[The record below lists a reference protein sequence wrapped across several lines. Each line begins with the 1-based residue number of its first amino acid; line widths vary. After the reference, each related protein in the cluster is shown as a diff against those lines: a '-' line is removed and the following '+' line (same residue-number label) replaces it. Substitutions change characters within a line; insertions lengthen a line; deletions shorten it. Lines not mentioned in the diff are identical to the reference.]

1 MVKAVV
7 EGSQPAINDVTDIR
21 NDVMT
26 VPSYLCIPMIVD
38 ISNIAIVKDFS
49 R

>member
-7 EGSQPAINDVTDIR
+7 EGSQPAINDVTNIK
-21 NDVMT
+21 NDVAT
-26 VPSYLCIPMIVD
+26 IPSYLCIPMIVD
-38 ISNIAIVKDFS
+38 IENIGIVKDFT